1 MQTTEGEDGGAKLK
15 SIRARR
21 VLICLAASALTALG
35 LVACGGGSEESGS
48 RDLTFFVAIQPGGT
62 IEEVS
67 KRCSEESGGKYTIT
81 PEFLPTDASQQREQ
95 LVRRLGAEDSSID
108 IVGMD
113 VIWTG
118 EFANAGWVE
127 EWTGPQKQQVT
138 ENVFPNVIETAS
150 FDGKL
155 YAAPFNTNT
164 QLLWYRK
171 DLVKKPPATWDQM
184 IEVAEGLKE
193 AGSIQVQANRY
204 EGYMVFVNALIESA
218 GTEILSGP
226 EEVDLEQKPT
236 EKALEVIGK
245 LANGNAAPPSLS
257 TSDEDTARLGFEG
270 GESAFMTN
278 YTFAYASA
286 QAEAPEIGKEMGFA
300 RFPRVDANTPSKPPL
315 GGFNLAVSSF
325 SENKDVAFEA
335 AACLANDVSQKTAVE
350 LDGLPP
356 SRSDLYSDKAVTK
369 AYPGFAQLVKESIE
383 ASGPRPTTPA
393 YQDVS
398 LAVQRALHPPDK
410 IDPDDTESIYEELKE
425 NVEDAVKREGLL

>member
-1 MQTTEGEDGGAKLK
+1 MKPG
-15 SIRARR
+15 RATRA
-21 VLICLAASALTALG
+21 LICLAGAALAAVG
-35 LVACGGGSEESGS
+35 LVACGGGSDESGS

-67 KRCSEESGGKYTIT
+67 KRCSEESKGKYTIT

-127 EWTGPQKQQVT
+127 EWTGPLKQQVT
-138 ENVFPNVIETAS
+138 DSVFANVIETAS

-184 IEVAEGLKE
+184 IEEAEGLEE

-204 EGYMVFVNALIESA
+204 EGYMVLVNALIESA

-245 LANGNAAPPSLS
+245 LANGGAAPPSLS
-257 TSDEDTARLGFEG
+257 TSDEDTARLGFEA

-286 QAEAPEIGKEMGFA
+286 KEEAPDVFKNMGYA
-300 RFPRVDANTPSKPPL
+300 RFPRVAADEPSKPPL
-315 GGFNLAVSSF
+315 GGFNLAVSAF

-335 AACLANDVSQKTAVE
+335 AACLANDESQKTAVE

-356 SRSDLYSDKAVTK
+356 SRSDLYTDKAVTK

-410 IDPDDTESIYEELKE
+410 IDPEDTEPIYDELKE

>member
-1 MQTTEGEDGGAKLK
+1 LKSGCARAFACLALAAVAVFALAGCGED
-15 SIRARR
+15 SE
-21 VLICLAASALTALG
+21 
-35 LVACGGGSEESGS
+35 GSGPRE
-48 RDLTFFVAIQPGGT
+48 LTFFVAIQPGGT
-62 IEEVS
+62 IEDAS
-67 KRCSEESGGKYTIT
+67 ARCSKESGGRYTIT
-81 PEFLPTDASQQREQ
+81 PEFLPTDATQQREQ
-95 LVRRLGAEDSSID
+95 LVRRLGAEDPSID
-108 IVGMD
+108 VVGMD

-127 EWTGPQKQQVT
+127 EWTGPLKEQVT
-138 ENVFPNVIETAS
+138 EKVFSNVIETAS
-150 FDGKL
+150 FEKGL

-171 DLVKKPPATWDQM
+171 DLVPKPPATWDEM
-184 IEVAEGLKE
+184 IEQAEGLDE
-193 AGSIQVQANRY
+193 AGTIQVQANRY
-204 EGYMVFVNALIESA
+204 EGFMVWANALIESA
-218 GTEILSGP
+218 GTQILSGP
-226 EEVDLEQKPT
+226 ETVDLAEAPT
-236 EKALEVIGK
+236 EKALEVMGR
-245 LANGNAAPPSLS
+245 LANSSAAPPSLS
-257 TSDEDTARLGFEG
+257 TSDEDSARLGFEA

-300 RFPRVDANTPSKPPL
+300 RFPRVDASKPSKPPL

-325 SENKDVAFEA
+325 SENKDVAFDA
-335 AACLANDVSQKTAVE
+335 AACLAGKASQLTAVE

-383 ASGPRPTTPA
+383 ESGPRPTTPA

-410 IDPDDTESIYEELKE
+410 IDPDDASSVYDELKSK
-425 NVEDAVKREGLL
+425 VEDAAKREGLL

>member
-1 MQTTEGEDGGAKLK
+1 LTPRGAAKAL
-15 SIRARR
+15 AC
-21 VLICLAASALTALG
+21 LGAAALAAAALA
-35 LVACGGGSEESGS
+35 ACGGSSEASGP
-48 RDLTFFVAIQPGGT
+48 RELTFFVAIQPGGT
-62 IEEVS
+62 IEKVS
-67 KRCSEESGGKYTIT
+67 ERCSEESGGRYTIT

-127 EWTGPQKQQVT
+127 EWKGPLKKQVT
-138 ENVFPNVIETAS
+138 EEVFPNVIETAS
-150 FDGKL
+150 FEGKL

-171 DLVKKPPATWDQM
+171 DLVPKPPTTWEEM
-184 IEVAEGLKE
+184 IEQAEGLKE
-193 AGSIQVQANRY
+193 AGTIQVQANRY
-204 EGYMVFVNALIESA
+204 EGFMVWANALIESA

-226 EEVDLEQKPT
+226 EKVDLEQGPT
-236 EKALEVIGK
+236 EKALEVMGR
-245 LANGNAAPPSLS
+245 LANSSAAPPSLS
-257 TSDEDTARLGFEG
+257 TSDEDSSRLAFEA

-286 QAEAPEIGKEMGFA
+286 QTEAPEIGKKMGYA
-300 RFPRVDANTPSKPPL
+300 RFPRVDPNVPSKPPL
-315 GGFNLAVSSF
+315 GGFNLAVSSY
-325 SENKDVAFEA
+325 SNNKDVDFEA
-335 AACLANDVSQKTAVE
+335 AACLAGRESQKTAVE

-356 SRSDLYSDKAVTK
+356 SRSDLYTDKVVTT

-383 ASGPRPTTPA
+383 GSGPRPTTPA

-398 LAVQRALHPPDK
+398 LAVQRSLHPPDK
-410 IDPDDTESIYEELKE
+410 IDPEETESIYDELKS
-425 NVEDAVKREGLL
+425 NLEDAVKREGLL

>member
-1 MQTTEGEDGGAKLK
+1 MTEK
-15 SIRARR
+15 
-21 VLICLAASALTALG
+21 
-35 LVACGGGSEESGS
+35 
-48 RDLTFFVAIQPGGT
+48 
-62 IEEVS
+62 
-67 KRCSEESGGKYTIT
+67 
-81 PEFLPTDASQQREQ
+81 
-95 LVRRLGAEDSSID
+95 
-108 IVGMD
+108 
-113 VIWTG
+113 
-118 EFANAGWVE
+118 
-127 EWTGPQKQQVT
+127 
-138 ENVFPNVIETAS
+138 VFPNVIETAS
-150 FDGKL
+150 FEKKL

-171 DLVKKPPATWDQM
+171 DLVKKPPKTWDEM

-226 EEVDLEQKPT
+226 EEVDLEQGPT
-236 EKALEVIGK
+236 EKALQVIGK
-245 LANGNAAPPSLS
+245 LANGGAAPPSLS
-257 TSDEDTARLGFEG
+257 TSDEDTARLGFEA

-286 QAEAPEIGKEMGFA
+286 QAEAPDIGKEMGFA
-300 RFPRVDANTPSKPPL
+300 RFPRVNPSKPSKPPL

-325 SENKDVAFEA
+325 SKNKDVAFEA
-335 AACLANDVSQKTAVE
+335 AACLANDKSQKTAVE

-356 SRSDLYSDKAVTK
+356 SRSDLYADKAVTK
-369 AYPGFAQLVKESIE
+369 AYPGFAGLVKESIE

-410 IDPDDTESIYEELKE
+410 IDPEDTELIYDELKS

>member
-1 MQTTEGEDGGAKLK
+1 LTPSGAAKALAGLAA
-15 SIRARR
+15 IA
-21 VLICLAASALTALG
+21 LAASG
-35 LVACGGGSEESGS
+35 LAACGGSSEGSGPRE
-48 RDLTFFVAIQPGGT
+48 LTFFVAIQPGGS

-67 KRCSEESGGKYTIT
+67 KRCSEESNGKYTIT

-127 EWTGPQKQQVT
+127 QWQGALKSQVT
-138 ENVFPNVIETAS
+138 EKVFSNVIETAS
-150 FDGKL
+150 FEGDL

-171 DLVKKPPATWDQM
+171 DLVPKPPKTWDEM
-184 IEVAEGLKE
+184 IDQAEKLKE
-193 AGSIQVQANRY
+193 AGTIQVQANRY
-204 EGYMVFVNALIESA
+204 EGFMVWANALIESA
-218 GTEILSGP
+218 GTSILSGP
-226 EEVDLEQKPT
+226 ETVDLEQGPT
-236 EKALEVIGK
+236 EKALAVMGR
-245 LANGNAAPPSLS
+245 LANSSAAPPSLS
-257 TSDEDTARLGFEG
+257 TSDEDSARLGFEA

-286 QAEAPEIGKEMGFA
+286 QEEAPEIGKKMGFA
-300 RFPRVDANTPSKPPL
+300 RFPRVDAGKPSKPPL

-325 SENKDVAFEA
+325 SENKDVAFDA
-335 AACLANDVSQKTAVE
+335 AACLANRESQLTAVE

-356 SRSDLYSDKAVTK
+356 SRSDLYASKKVTK
-369 AYPGFAQLVKESIE
+369 AYPGFAGLVKESIE
-383 ASGPRPTTPA
+383 GAGPRPTSPA

-398 LAVQRALHPPDK
+398 LAVQRSLHPPDK
-410 IDPDDTESIYEELKE
+410 IDAEDTESIYDELKS
-425 NVEDAVKREGLL
+425 NLEDAVKREGLL

>member
-1 MQTTEGEDGGAKLK
+1 VDDGGATLK
-15 SIRARR
+15 PSWTART
-21 VLICLAASALTALG
+21 LIGLAALSLAALG
-35 LVACGGGSEESGS
+35 LAACGGSSDESGP

-67 KRCSEESGGKYTIT
+67 KRCSEESEGKYTIT

-127 EWTGPQKQQVT
+127 EWKGAEAKAVT
-138 ENVFPNVIETAS
+138 EKVFPNVIETAS
-150 FDGKL
+150 YEEKL

-171 DLVKKPPATWDQM
+171 DLVKQPPKTWDEM

-193 AGSIQVQANRY
+193 AGSIQVQASRY
-204 EGYMVFVNALIESA
+204 EGYMVFANALIESA

-236 EKALEVIGK
+236 EQALQVIGR
-245 LANGNAAPPSLS
+245 LANGGAAPPSLS
-257 TSDEDTARLGFEG
+257 TSDEDSARLGFEA

-286 QAEAPEIGKEMGFA
+286 KEEAPDVFKNMGYA
-300 RFPRVDANTPSKPPL
+300 RFPRVDASKPSKPPL

-335 AACLANDVSQKTAVE
+335 AACLSNDTSQKTAVE

-356 SRSDLYSDKAVTK
+356 SRSDLYTDKVVTS
-369 AYPGFAQLVKESIE
+369 AYPGFAGLVKESIE

-398 LAVQRALHPPDK
+398 LAVQRSLHPPDK
-410 IDPDDTESIYEELKE
+410 IDPEDTESVYDELKS
-425 NVEDAVKREGLL
+425 NLEDAVKREGLL